1 MMHCRRPHTTRTS
14 EVELNYTEAG
24 DMTGLGCCGGML
36 QMFANYWQC
45 SRFRLLTMFGTT
57 ANTGMTNRSH
67 NRQQR
72 SSLII
77 VRKVS
82 LMCCSMRVAPC
93 RHVRLL
99 RGWGGAG
106 EGVKWINK
114 SDCYKCW
121 YNFDWWEEKWEWENH
136 FVPATAAQE
145 EVGGG
150 VAVTGLVRVVMVGMG
165 HGAGMRLVPVAGS
178 RGA

>member
-24 DMTGLGCCGGML
+24 DMTGMGCCGGML
-36 QMFANYWQC
+36 QMFANYYNVHVSDYWQC
-45 SRFRLLTMFGTT
+45 SGPQQTLER
-57 ANTGMTNRSH
+57 MTNRSH

-136 FVPATAAQE
+136 FVPATADQDP
-145 EVGGG
+145 GGG
-150 VAVTGLVRVVMVGMG
+150 GWQCGKKRKCASYHRDPKKLPPF
-165 HGAGMRLVPVAGS
+165 L
-178 RGA
+178 